1 MIVIKNEEQIARI
14 AKACEVAG
22 HMLDELRG
30 VIKPGMSTKD
40 IDRWVEDYI
49 LKHDQK
55 PAFKGY
61 GGFPACAC
69 VSVNEEIIHGIPSGK
84 KILKEGDLVKV
95 DLGTIY
101 KGYYSDAARTYPVGK
116 VTEENSKLMQ
126 VAEESFFEGIKFARE
141 GNRIGDIGHAI
152 QSCVEAAGFS
162 VIRDYTGH
170 GVGEDMHEDPAV
182 PNYGKPGH
190 GPKLVKGMCIAVEPM
205 IAAGDWK
212 IRVLDNDCTVVTRDG
227 SMTAHYENT
236 IIITDGDPLIL
247 TCFDRK
253 TDAQL
258 PEKEG
263 SC

>member
-1 MIVIKNEEQIARI
+1 MIVIKNEDQIARI

-22 HMLDELRG
+22 NMLKELRA
-30 VIKPGMSTKD
+30 VIKPGISTKD

-69 VSVNEEIIHGIPSGK
+69 VSVNEEIIHGIPSKK

-116 VTEENSKLMQ
+116 VTEENSKLMK

-152 QSCVEAAGFS
+152 QSFVEAAGFS

-170 GVGEDMHEDPAV
+170 GVGEDMHEDPPV

-205 IAAGDWK
+205 IAAGDWRIK
-212 IRVLDNDCTVVTRDG
+212 VLDNDWTVVTRDG

-236 IIITDGDPLIL
+236 IVITDGDPLIL